1 MTDLTKPVTQISGT
15 GPMPISYEGMQKA
28 HGVAPGTQSFPGR
41 LLRGREVFG
50 LVALSRTTI
59 WRRVREGSFPAPV
72 SLGTTRIAWRESD
85 VAAWLAAQRPADT
98 LANNP

>member
-1 MTDLTKPVTQISGT
+1 MPV
-15 GPMPISYEGMQKA
+15 SYEGMQKA
-28 HGVAPGTQSFPGR
+28 LRVEPGAQSSPGR

-85 VAAWLAAQRPADT
+85 VAAWLAAQRPADA